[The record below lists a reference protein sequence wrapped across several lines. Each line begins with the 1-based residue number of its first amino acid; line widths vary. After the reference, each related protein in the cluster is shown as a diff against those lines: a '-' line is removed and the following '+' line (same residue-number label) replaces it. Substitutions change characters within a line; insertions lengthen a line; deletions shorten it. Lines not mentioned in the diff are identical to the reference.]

1 MRPRVL
7 IVKLGAA
14 GDVVLAL
21 PMLGAVRGAVPEAA
35 LTWVIGESCA
45 DLLRGHSALARLVV
59 VDDRSFFARN
69 PLARAA
75 ALVRILVA
83 LDHSYDLI
91 LVGHRDPAYAFALRP
106 FVRGPLF
113 QIVRAKTPRPAR
125 QVIVPALSVPEGEA
139 MRRLVRAGLAALGHS
154 SDFPWVTE
162 LSHLDVH
169 GPKPPSPYAVLHA
182 GGGANA
188 RTRFD
193 LKQWPH
199 ATEFVP
205 AYLAATKYRLVLVGG
220 AQDRAIAD
228 RIMARLDPGQR
239 DRIEDYV
246 GRTSWPELAGL
257 IRGARVFIGPDS
269 GPLHLADALGVPAVG
284 LFGPT
289 STLSW
294 GLQSPT
300 SRMLREAI
308 ECSPC
313 YRDDGVFP
321 PCPHQHRCMLALSP
335 ARVLD
340 ACLQLTVE

>member
-1 MRPRVL
+1 
-7 IVKLGAA
+7 
-14 GDVVLAL
+14 
-21 PMLGAVRGAVPEAA
+21 
-35 LTWVIGESCA
+35 
-45 DLLRGHSALARLVV
+45 
-59 VDDRSFFARN
+59 
-69 PLARAA
+69 
-75 ALVRILVA
+75 
-83 LDHSYDLI
+83 LI
-91 LVGHRDPAYAFALRP
+91 LIGHRDPAYALALSP
-106 FVRGPLF
+106 FVRGTMF
-113 QIVRAKTPRPAR
+113 QIVRAQSSRPVR
-125 QVIVPALSVPEGEA
+125 QVVVPALSVPEGEA
-139 MRRLVRAGLAALGHS
+139 MRLLVRAGLEALGHS
-154 SDFPWVTE
+154 GEVPWVTD
-162 LSHLDVH
+162 LTHLEVR

-182 GGGANA
+182 GGGANV

-199 ATEFVP
+199 AAEFVP
-205 AYLAATKYRLVLVGG
+205 AFLAATKQRLILVGG
-220 AQDRAIAD
+220 AQDRAIAA

-239 DRIEDYV
+239 DRIEDHV

-289 STLSW
+289 STVSW
-294 GLQSPT
+294 GLTTPT
-300 SRMLREAI
+300 SRMLHEPV